1 MSDALTRRFRSQ
13 LTVAM
18 DVVLRKAVM
27 DIMSIFEASVCEY
40 QKELLLKEDRLV
52 RLTRKLARAELQLT
66 RLECQKASV
75 VKERTST
82 PQTQNGC
89 EQASD
94 AAVQTSTVAFVNSKQ
109 LLDSSN
115 SEATQASLNSQD
127 EMTPCVQV
135 QRSSVQQ
142 SSTPKTEPEEVALDQ
157 QPSTSKPESSTG
169 SSKEKKLEKKNVT
182 QSPLGRSNLV
192 IYLRDIKEGNSGHLE
207 PETSKRKK
215 THNTPMET
223 RAGSDVNAAHFVL
236 KKQVTA
242 EEESGRTPKKTC
254 HKCKKVFPY
263 PDAYEPHFK
272 SCRKLKHPNS
282 RKLEQTKSEERLL
295 RSSRSLDLK
304 ILHYQVLE
312 NRFACCLCR
321 QKFASHRSLAIHMRK
336 HELKSCATPNWT
348 EPIDDDVL

>member
-1 MSDALTRRFRSQ
+1 MSDTLTRRFRSQ

-18 DVVLRKAVM
+18 DAVLRKAVM
-27 DIMSIFEASVCEY
+27 DIMSIFEGSVCEY

-66 RLECQKASV
+66 RLESQNASV

-89 EQASD
+89 ERSD
-94 AAVQTSTVAFVNSKQ
+94 AAVQTSTIAFVNSKQ

-135 QRSSVQQ
+135 QKSSVQQ
-142 SSTPKTEPEEVALDQ
+142 SSIPKTEPEEVALDQ
-157 QPSTSKPESSTG
+157 QPSMSKPESSRG
-169 SSKEKKLEKKNVT
+169 SAQEKKLEKKNVT

-207 PETSKRKK
+207 PETSKRKQ

-223 RAGSDVNAAHFVL
+223 ETGRDVNAPHFVL

-242 EEESGRTPKKTC
+242 EDESRQTPKKTC

-282 RKLEQTKSEERLL
+282 RKLKQTKSEERLL

-304 ILHYQVLE
+304 ILHHQVLE
-312 NRFACCLCR
+312 SRFACCLCR
-321 QKFASHRSLAIHMRK
+321 QKFASHRSLTMHMRK
-336 HELKSCATPNWT
+336 HERKSCATPNWT